1 VLARDPIDR
10 QTTSSGF
17 ATKCC
22 DGHRAIGKAECSSS
36 VEPQHGVGRDVVGDA
51 GLARRL
57 RLHRLAAITARHP
70 VEIVVRQAARLQP
83 RLRFIRHALV
93 RSGVGVR
100 RAQDADQP
108 LASGESLLLFRKTG
122 TGLRF
127 EGEMICDTF
136 HYQRSPDRQGN
147 ERNAIVFELRPL
159 EAITEI
165 VNEKGAPPNADL
177 ASLLAK
183 ALAAAAAPPRTGT
196 GTPRNVYERSRDV
209 RDYVLARAGN
219 NCEGCR
225 SLAPFTRKDGSP
237 YLEPHHIRRLSDG
250 GPDHPAFVIAL
261 CPNCHRRVHAGAD
274 GDTYNATLLTCM
286 AGIQPK
292 S

>member
-1 VLARDPIDR
+1 MSAAGGAMTGGFEIGRVYNRRNDIHARFGGQQQGGIITPKDYPLVIII
-10 QTTSSGF
+10 TGEE
-17 ATKCC
+17 
-22 DGHRAIGKAECSSS
+22 GL
-36 VEPQHGVGRDVVGDA
+36 QHGYADRLRPDGVFEYFGEGQVGDMQ
-51 GLARRL
+51 L
-57 RLHRLAAITARHP
+57 I
-70 VEIVVRQAARLQP
+70 
-83 RLRFIRHALV
+83 
-93 RSGVGVR
+93 SGNKAV
-100 RAQDADQP
+100 AEHS
-108 LASGESLLLFRKTG
+108 ASGESLLLFRKTV

-136 HYQRSPDRQGN
+136 HYERSLDRQGN

-159 EAITEI
+159 EAISEI
-165 VNEKGAPPNADL
+165 VDEQGAPPNADL

-183 ALAAAAAPPRTGT
+183 ALAAAAVPPRTGT

-219 NCEGCR
+219 NCEGCH

-274 GDTYNATLLTCM
+274 GDTYNAMLLTRM
-286 AGIQPK
+286 ASIQPI

>member
-1 VLARDPIDR
+1 MSGGFEIGRVYNRRDDIHARFGGQQQGGIITPKDYPLVIII
-10 QTTSSGF
+10 TGEE
-17 ATKCC
+17 
-22 DGHRAIGKAECSSS
+22 GL
-36 VEPQHGVGRDVVGDA
+36 QHGYADRLRPDGVFEYFGEGQVGDMQ
-51 GLARRL
+51 L
-57 RLHRLAAITARHP
+57 T
-70 VEIVVRQAARLQP
+70 
-83 RLRFIRHALV
+83 
-93 RSGVGVR
+93 SGNKAV
-100 RAQDADQP
+100 AEHS
-108 LASGESLLLFRKTG
+108 ASGESFLLFRKTV

-136 HYQRSPDRQGN
+136 HYERSPDRQGN

-159 EAITEI
+159 EAISEI
-165 VNEKGAPPNADL
+165 VDEQGAPPNADL

-183 ALAAAAAPPRTGT
+183 ALAAAAVPPKTGT

-219 NCEGCR
+219 NCEGCH

-274 GDTYNATLLTCM
+274 GDTYNAMLLTCM